1 MAVAGI
7 TLTAQVA
14 NLRELQDALGKIFT
28 NADKAAILEAAIE
41 KAIYPAFLR
50 LKETTPKGPTGNLKA
65 AATYKVKSY
74 PRDGNAVGLIGY
86 RRAGRESSVSAAGG
100 SVRVSTTND
109 PDRGFHQWWL
119 ENGTQPRQ
127 ITRQAQQK
135 PYTRRAH
142 QRRTRS
148 GTVANVSQHQVKG
161 QGDNVYYASSFNRL
175 GPFKIIKDQG
185 RPDRVQTDPSY
196 PRAFFRKSK
205 TPITI
210 PAMPVGGWTGRPPLQ
225 TAWDQTRG
233 QVAEILQREL
243 RISLQAALDTLTRSA
258 TGSITD

>member
-1 MAVAGI
+1 MATAGI
-7 TLTAQVA
+7 TITAEVA
-14 NLRELQDALGKIFT
+14 QLRELQDALGRIFT
-28 NADKAAILEAAIE
+28 NADKAKVLEAAIE

-50 LKETTPKGPTGNLKA
+50 LKETTPRGPTGNLKA
-65 AATYKVKSY
+65 AATYKVKAY
-74 PRDGNAVGLIGY
+74 PRDGNAIGLIGY

-100 SVRVSTTND
+100 TVRVSTTND
-109 PDRGFHQWWL
+109 ADRGFHQWWL
-119 ENGTQPRQ
+119 ENGTQARQ
-127 ITRQAQQK
+127 ISRPAEQK

-175 GPFKIIKDQG
+175 GPFKIIKDPGQPG
-185 RPDRVQTDPSY
+185 RVQTDPAY
-196 PRAFFRKSK
+196 QRAFFRKSK

-210 PAMPVGGWTGRPPLQ
+210 PAMPVGGSTGRPPLQ

-243 RISLQAALDTLTRSA
+243 RISLQAALETLTRSA